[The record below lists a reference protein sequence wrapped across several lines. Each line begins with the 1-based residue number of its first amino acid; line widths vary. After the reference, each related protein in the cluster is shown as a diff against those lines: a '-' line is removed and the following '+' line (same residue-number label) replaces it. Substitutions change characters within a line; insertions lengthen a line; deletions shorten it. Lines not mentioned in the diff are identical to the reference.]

1 MRTIKL
7 IFITILFITTSI
19 TAQAKEIKLL
29 TSIKPLQLIA
39 AAIQNGINEP
49 DVLLPIG
56 ASAHHYSLKPNDL
69 QRIQTADLFYW
80 IGPNM
85 EIFLTKT
92 VQTRTKPSIA
102 IEQLTNIQ
110 LLHFS
115 EQHDDHDDHD
125 HQHQA
130 GSLDPHLWLSPSNA
144 IIIATKMTDD
154 LSKLDPNNKDNYQ
167 ANLTEFKKDLNTTDK
182 AIRHSFTH
190 TKLKPFFVFHE
201 TYNYFEAAYDIK
213 HRGVFSLNAS
223 IQPSIKHVAEMKQ
236 RLEKA
241 GDSCIFYEPPTKPK
255 LADTLTQGLPV
266 NLYMLDAMG
275 AEIAMNN
282 QGYPKLLASLA
293 EQLQTCKQ

>member
-7 IFITILFITTSI
+7 FFFSLLLISTSI

-39 AAIQNGINEP
+39 AAIQNGINKP
-49 DVLLPIG
+49 DVLLPLG

-69 QRIQTADLFYW
+69 QRIQDADLFYW

-85 EIFLTKT
+85 EVFLTKT
-92 VQTRTKPSIA
+92 VQTRSKPSIA
-102 IEQLTNIQ
+102 IQQLASIH
-110 LLHFS
+110 LRHFS
-115 EQHDDHDDHD
+115 EEHEDHDDND

-130 GSLDPHLWLSPSNA
+130 GSLDPHLWLNPTNA
-144 IIIATKMTDD
+144 ITIATKMTED
-154 LSKLDPNNKDNYQ
+154 LSKLDPSNKDKYQ
-167 ANLTEFKKDLNTTDK
+167 ANLVEFQKDLNTTDK

-190 TKLKPFFVFHE
+190 IKLKPFFVFHE
-201 TYNYFEAAYDIK
+201 TYNYFEETYDIK
-213 HRGVFSLNAS
+213 HSGVFSLNAS

-236 RLEKA
+236 RLAKA
-241 GDSCIFYEPPTKPK
+241 GDSCIFYEPPVKPK

-266 NLYMLDAMG
+266 SVYMLDAMG

-282 QGYPKLLASLA
+282 QGYPKLLVSLA
-293 EQLQTCKQ
+293 EQLQACKQ